1 MQLKLSIVVCV
12 YNEEQNILPLIENIN
27 RAIQDIDYEILFV
40 DDGSTDSTLQ
50 KLKQIQN
57 SRLKIIEFRRNYGQS
72 AALAAGIEIC
82 DWKLD
87 SDHGW

>member
-57 SRLKIIEFRRNYGQS
+57 SRLKIIEFLS
-72 AALAAGIEIC
+72 LIHI
-82 DWKLD
+82 
-87 SDHGW
+87 

>member
-40 DDGSTDSTLQ
+40 DDGSTDSTL
-50 KLKQIQN
+50 KN
-57 SRLKIIEFRRNYGQS
+57 
-72 AALAAGIEIC
+72 
-82 DWKLD
+82 
-87 SDHGW
+87 